1 MESTDQKVWVK
12 YGTGRAVEVSVSR
25 ECDLNDLIEVIK
37 GKLSPMLDSVPLDEI
52 SLHGPEEGRKEGE
65 GTGSEGEGT
74 AFEPDVLVSVI
85 LQAGVGQTARK
96 PILVRTT
103 ARQGIYI

>member
-1 MESTDQKVWVK
+1 MDSTDQKVWVK
-12 YGTGRAVEVSVSR
+12 YGTGQPVKVSVSR
-25 ECDLNDLIEVIK
+25 ECDVSDLKKVIK
-37 GKLSPMLDSVPLDEI
+37 GELELTERLHEI

-74 AFEPDVLVSVI
+74 AYEPDVLVSVI

-96 PILVRTT
+96 PILIRTT
-103 ARQGIYI
+103 AQGI